1 MTDGDAALPEIYRPV
16 VGGAGTPTTRLAETT
31 RILGAVLAIVGVVLA
46 LTGVP
51 GVVAASV
58 FGAGVVSYFASRT
71 LHERALAATRFI
83 AEENSRI
90 VALLRDGR
98 LDEAARALDALLVRA
113 RVAPRPHAVLL
124 VLRAALFTRANDV
137 ARARPILVAV
147 HDSKLLGDDPS
158 GLWNA
163 RVRSALAVV
172 DAARGDVDAADAWL
186 APLEGVDEV
195 SGELVVPRVVI
206 AARRGLYAE
215 AVAAAA
221 ASAPGDADNKTLG
234 VLRAFSIER
243 SAPDG
248 ARAGEVE
255 SSLRAVGP
263 VDASDIDYLRSA
275 WPTLTAFCAAHR
287 LAPVERAESS

>member
-16 VGGAGTPTTRLAETT
+16 VGGAGTPTTRFAETT

-46 LTGVP
+46 LAGAP

-163 RVRSALAVV
+163 RVRSALAVI
-172 DAARGDVDAADAWL
+172 DAARGDVDD
-186 APLEGVDEV
+186 
-195 SGELVVPRVVI
+195 
-206 AARRGLYAE
+206 
-215 AVAAAA
+215 A
-221 ASAPGDADNKTLG
+221 ASVPGDSENKTLG

-255 SSLRAVGP
+255 SSLRRVGP

-287 LAPVERAESS
+287 LAPVDRAESS